1 MTGAMKGKVFKI
13 FLFVLCV
20 VLGECRDVLVKKKG
34 AYHYTM
40 FIIIRFRNE
49 EIDTVS
55 ASLTVPFHPCLGNL
69 FDCVF
74 VLDM

>member
-1 MTGAMKGKVFKI
+1 MSW
-13 FLFVLCV
+13 L
-20 VLGECRDVLVKKKG
+20 KKRG
-34 AYHYTM
+34 HIITL

-55 ASLTVPFHPCLGNL
+55 ASLTIPSHPRLGNL